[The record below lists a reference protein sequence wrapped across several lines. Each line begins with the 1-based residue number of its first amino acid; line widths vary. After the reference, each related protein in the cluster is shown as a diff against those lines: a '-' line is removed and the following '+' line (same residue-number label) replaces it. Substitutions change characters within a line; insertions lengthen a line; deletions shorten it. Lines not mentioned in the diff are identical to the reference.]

1 VEEFRHHGEPRLHI
15 RQDPRP
21 LGGHK
26 RCLEVHSAYHR
37 PVQSQ
42 WRMKEMRELKMVS
55 LTNCGSGFLGSGDF
69 LALAMIPAEMPCLKR
84 PAGTATSM
92 AE

>member
-1 VEEFRHHGEPRLHI
+1 
-15 RQDPRP
+15 
-21 LGGHK
+21 
-26 RCLEVHSAYHR
+26 
-37 PVQSQ
+37 
-42 WRMKEMRELKMVS
+42 MKEMRELKMVS